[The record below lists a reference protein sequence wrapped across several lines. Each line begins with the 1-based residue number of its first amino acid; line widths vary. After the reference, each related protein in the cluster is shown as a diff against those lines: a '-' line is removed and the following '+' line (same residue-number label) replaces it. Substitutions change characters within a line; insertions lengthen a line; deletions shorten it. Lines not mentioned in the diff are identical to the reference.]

1 VRIALF
7 DPFSGASGDMILGA
21 LIDAGL
27 PISQLQSELT
37 KLELRGFTIHA
48 EPANQH
54 GLTGTRVRVEVAAE
68 ADQPARDWVAIRR
81 LIETSRLDLS
91 IKKRALAV
99 FSRLA
104 AAEAKVHGT
113 TPESVHFHEVGGVD
127 AIVDICGAAIGLSLL
142 KIEQIFSTPPRLGS
156 GFARSAHGLIPVP
169 GPATAELLASVNAP
183 TIGQNPGGLDA
194 QAELLTPTGA
204 AILTTLAEFRHP
216 DFAPSSIGYGF
227 GSKELPWPNALRV
240 WIGETADDAPRD
252 GELVLETNIDDMNPQ
267 FLELLVER
275 LFQAGALDVWLTPI
289 QMKKNRPALTVS
301 AICAS
306 GKRQDLEEVLIRNSS
321 TLGIRAIAIDR
332 TKAVRRIETVVTKWG
347 DVRIKLRG
355 WHGRVIDAVPEYDDC
370 AAIARDHDI
379 PIRDIWNEAHRIAEP
394 FVGLRIA
401 ADGAILGSVL

>member
-21 LIDAGL
+21 LVDAGL
-27 PISQLQSELT
+27 SINNLHTELT
-37 KLELRGFTIHA
+37 KLNLTGFTLHA
-48 EPANQH
+48 EAASQH
-54 GLTGTRVRVEVAAE
+54 GLTGTRVRVEVAD
-68 ADQPARDWVAIRR
+68 DQPARDWVAIRR
-81 LIETSRLDLS
+81 LIETSGLDLN
-91 IKKRALAV
+91 IKRQALAI

-127 AIVDICGAAIGLSLL
+127 AIVDICGAAIGLNLL
-142 KIEQIFSTPPRLGS
+142 KVHQIYSTPPRLGS

-194 QAELLTPTGA
+194 PAELLTPTGA
-204 AILTTLAEFRHP
+204 AILTTLAEFRQP

-240 WIGETADDAPRD
+240 WIGETANATPEG
-252 GELVLETNIDDMNPQ
+252 GELLLETNIDDMNPQ

-289 QMKKNRPALTVS
+289 QMKKNRPATTVS
-301 AICAS
+301 AICPS
-306 GKRQDLEEVLIRNSS
+306 GKRQDLEDVLIRNSS
-321 TLGIRAIAIDR
+321 TLGVRAITIDR
-332 TKAVRRIETVVTKWG
+332 TKAIRRIETVVTKWG
-347 DVRIKLRG
+347 DVRVKLRG
-355 WHGRVIDAVPEYDDC
+355 WHGRIIDAVPEYDDC

-394 FVGLRIA
+394 YVGRRLA
-401 ADGAILGSVL
+401 ADGAILGSVI